1 MLPVRHRTFDERLA
15 AALKTGR
22 REAWPW
28 RKPTTRA

>member
-1 MLPVRHRTFDERLA
+1 MFAARSTFDARLA